1 MSLTPVEIRHVKLDR
16 RVLGYERRAVDLL
29 LEEIAASF
37 EDVWRE
43 RADLRDEIERL
54 ESELQRGREIEE
66 ALRSTLLSAVRIA
79 DELRA
84 RAHREAVQSVE
95 EARARA
101 REIAGSGEAEQERVH
116 AEIRRLRALEA
127 EVRAEYKAFLSAAL
141 ERLDGGPQAALEEPG
156 QGRHQAA

>member
-16 RVLGYERRAVDLL
+16 RVLGYERRAVERL

-66 ALRSTLLSAVRIA
+66 ALRSTLLSAERIA

-84 RAHREAVQSVE
+84 RAHREADLIVE

-101 REIAGSGEAEQERVH
+101 REIAGSGEAEQERVQ

-127 EVRAEYKAFLSAAL
+127 EVRAEHRAFLAAAL
-141 ERLDGGPQAALEEPG
+141 ERLDGAPPGGLGEPE

>member
-16 RVLGYERRAVDLL
+16 RVLGYERRAVDALL
-29 LEEIAASF
+29 LEIAASF

-66 ALRSTLLSAVRIA
+66 ALRSTLLSAERIA

-84 RAHREAVQSVE
+84 RAHREADLIVE

-101 REIAGSGEAEQERVH
+101 REIAGSGQAEQERVH

-127 EVRAEYKAFLSAAL
+127 DVRAEYRAFLAAAL
-141 ERLDGGPQAALEEPG
+141 ERLDDGSGNVLEGPE

>member
-1 MSLTPVEIRHVKLDR
+1 MSLTPVEIRHVKLER
-16 RVLGYERRAVDLL
+16 RLLGYERRAVEQL

-37 EDVWRE
+37 EDAWRE

-66 ALRSTLLSAVRIA
+66 ALRSTLLSAERIA

-84 RAHREAVQSVE
+84 RAHRESDLIVE

-116 AEIRRLRALEA
+116 AEIRRLRALEV
-127 EVRAEYKAFLSAAL
+127 EMRAEYRAFLSAAL
-141 ERLDGGPQAALEEPG
+141 ERLDGAPDRALEEPG
-156 QGRHQAA
+156 ECRHQAA

>member
-16 RVLGYERRAVDLL
+16 RVLGYERRAVESLL
-29 LEEIAASF
+29 AEIAASF

-66 ALRSTLLSAVRIA
+66 ALRSTLLSAERMA

-84 RAHREAVQSVE
+84 RAHREADLIVE

-101 REIAGSGEAEQERVH
+101 REIAGAAEAEQDRGHVES
-116 AEIRRLRALEA
+116 RRLRALEA
-127 EVRAEYKAFLSAAL
+127 EVRAEYRAFLAAAL
-141 ERLDGGPQAALEEPG
+141 ERLEGGPPGGLGEPE

>member
-16 RVLGYERRAVDLL
+16 RVLGYERRAVERL

-66 ALRSTLLSAVRIA
+66 ALRSTLLSAERIA

-84 RAHREAVQSVE
+84 RAHREADLIVE

-127 EVRAEYKAFLSAAL
+127 EVRAEYRAFLAAAL
-141 ERLDGGPQAALEEPG
+141 ERLDGASPGGLGEPD